1 MTRDFF
7 TAEFRMPTLEPLRG
21 SLEQLF
27 DLMDALEEMGSDPKQ
42 PRPVRP
48 IEGTFLL

>member
-1 MTRDFF
+1 MTRDFL
-7 TAEFRMPTLEPLRG
+7 TAEFRMPALEPLRG

-27 DLMDALEEMGSDPKQ
+27 DLMDALGATDCDPQQ

-48 IEGTFLL
+48 IEGVFLL